1 MKDFHNINKILNY
14 FDDWS
19 DEDKDIMIHG
29 RILMDFHRKIEMHA
43 ESLDSRFGVPLAH
56 INILEI
62 LYCHPENQLT
72 PAELADEIH
81 MTRSTMTGNLDSM
94 QENGLIER
102 KSHPSDRR
110 MTLITITEKGIE
122 FLKETIPVKYSDMLR
137 VMKTL
142 TADERKIMINV
153 YRKLLKTIKE
163 IAMEG
168 IN

>member
-1 MKDFHNINKILNY
+1 MKDHKTINKILNSLE
-14 FDDWS
+14 DWS
-19 DEDKDIMIHG
+19 DEDKNIMLEG
-29 RILMDFHRKIEMHA
+29 RILMDYHREIEMHA
-43 ESLDSRFGVPLAH
+43 ETLDSRFGVPLTH
-56 INILEI
+56 IYILEI

-94 QENGLIER
+94 QHKGLIKR

-110 MTLITITEKGIE
+110 MTLITITEQGVE
-122 FLKETIPVKYSDMLR
+122 FLKKTIPVKFSDMLK

-142 TADERKIMINV
+142 TPDERKTMVNV
-153 YRKLLKTIKE
+153 YRKLLTTIKE